1 MSLGTSCCLNS
12 KRKRDVGGLGFYLR
26 LAHFLALWSWASH
39 LTMTSTCLCIKWE
52 DQDTWS
58 LWFPFNSL
66 VLSSFDGEGPTAK
79 CLIKGRWLTFW
90 SETNGLC
97 SLLCHLAIPW
107 QNPYLFGFFPCCS
120 GTFCTHCIA
129 FARPVSSSVFPQSLK
144 TGHCWQRFL
153 EYLVPQPIS
162 PNKTH
167 GGLH

>member
-1 MSLGTSCCLNS
+1 MGKADYVYRGLRTFLTTSLNVFGNFLLS
-12 KRKRDVGGLGFYLR
+12 KFKEKAWCWGLGFYLR

-52 DQDTWS
+52 DPDTWS
-58 LWFPFNSL
+58 LWFPFSPL

-107 QNPYLFGFFPCCS
+107 QNPYLFGFHVVLGLSAP
-120 GTFCTHCIA
+120 TALHLQDLLA
-129 FARPVSSSVFPQSLK
+129 VLSLK
-144 TGHCWQRFL
+144 TGYCWQRFL
-153 EYLVPQPIS
+153 
-162 PNKTH
+162 
-167 GGLH
+167 